1 MQNIYAISLFIS
13 ISAFIVAM
21 MNIRKAI
28 FVGAWSMCISIFLI
42 FCVYLYEMQAKAIQL
57 KNILLNS
64 LNSIVLLALS
74 LFYIGYCLLNNK
86 SYIMDSSMPNAWYTF
101 SYFTMAMIF
110 INNVLLY
117 LSTQQDTFSSFLI
130 IGNSLLFAFVVI
142 ETIICVSFRTDGFT
156 L

>member
-1 MQNIYAISLFIS
+1 
-13 ISAFIVAM
+13 
-21 MNIRKAI
+21 
-28 FVGAWSMCISIFLI
+28 
-42 FCVYLYEMQAKAIQL
+42 MQAKAIQL